1 FEVSDPDDDQSSKPT
16 NTLQSSREQF
26 IERMDIVDYCVG
38 YKYKQKLNKIEI
50 REKME
55 REWRVQT

>member
-1 FEVSDPDDDQSSKPT
+1 MGKIHGISDFEVSDPDDDQSSKPT

-38 YKYKQKLNKIEI
+38 YK
-50 REKME
+50 
-55 REWRVQT
+55 